1 MSYKEQKK
9 PVDASAYLFNKQK
22 LDGIKGLK
30 AYLLSDRQ
38 DQFAKAMVHK
48 MTSYAL
54 GRPLSFS
61 DKKELEQISRNL
73 RQQGDGLRDM
83 VYIIANSKLFYKN

>member
-1 MSYKEQKK
+1 M
-9 PVDASAYLFNKQK
+9 
-22 LDGIKGLK
+22 
-30 AYLLSDRQ
+30 LSDRQ

-48 MTSYAL
+48 MASYAL

-61 DKKELEQISRNL
+61 DKKELEQISRDL

-83 VYIIANSKLFYKN
+83 IYIIANSKLFYKN